1 MEGVEAYNA
10 SNSDVIVAV
19 GGGSVLDCAKG
30 IGIAS
35 ANKETITVFEGV
47 DKIPQPGPPL
57 ICVPTT
63 SGSSA
68 DVSQFA
74 IINDNARKVK
84 IAIVSKMLVPDVSL
98 IDPNLTVTMGR
109 DLTVHTGLDALTH
122 AFEAYVSKARSPVT
136 DVHAL
141 EAVKRVVGFLRIAR
155 DEPDNMEARGE
166 VMLGSLFAGLAF
178 SNAILG
184 NVHAMAHSLGGF
196 LDLPHGLCNAILL
209 DYVVDYNFD
218 AQPDRYV
225 ELADAMG
232 VADVH
237 LERPAGEQKCA
248 VVGAIRKLKADLGV
262 CSCLRE
268 IGVKVGDISELA
280 SKAMQDA
287 CTLTNPRET
296 SLEEMTAIFQ
306 AALEGHD

>member
-1 MEGVEAYNA
+1 
-10 SNSDVIVAV
+10 
-19 GGGSVLDCAKG
+19 
-30 IGIAS
+30 
-35 ANKETITVFEGV
+35 
-47 DKIPQPGPPL
+47 
-57 ICVPTT
+57 
-63 SGSSA
+63 
-68 DVSQFA
+68 
-74 IINDNARKVK
+74 
-84 IAIVSKMLVPDVSL
+84 MLVPDVSL
-98 IDPNLTVTMGR
+98 IDPDLTVTMDR

-232 VADVH
+232 AADVH
-237 LERPAGEQKCA
+237 LERPAREQKCA

-268 IGVKVGDISELA
+268 IGVKAGDISELA
-280 SKAMQDA
+280 SKAIQDA